1 MKGLSVIVADAD
13 MEKLSRLVRALK
25 HSLFRDQ
32 QQLELLDQALESAE
46 IRPAARVP
54 RDVIRMN
61 SWVRLLDFDT
71 RQKELYTLVFPEE
84 ANISQGFISVLAPLG
99 ISLLGRRKGDV
110 IEARVP
116 GGLRR
121 LRVEQVR
128 CKPAIA
134 GERVRPVG
142 SNRRELHAGQTI
154 QRTALAV

>member
-1 MKGLSVIVADAD
+1 MKSLSVIVADAD
-13 MEKLSRLVRALK
+13 MDKLIRLVRALK

-32 QQLELLDQALESAE
+32 QQLELLDQALETAE

-61 SWVRLLDFDT
+61 SCVRLLDFDT
-71 RQKELYTLVFPEE
+71 RQKGLYTLVFPEE
-84 ANISQGFISVLAPLG
+84 ANISRGFISGLAPLG

-121 LRVEQVR
+121 LRVEQVW

-134 GERVRPVG
+134 REQVRPGG
-142 SNRRELHAGQTI
+142 SNRRELHPGHTI
-154 QRTALAV
+154 QRTALAI